1 MLSEFREFI
10 AKGNVMDLAVG
21 VIIGAAFSAD
31 RRFLVTDVV
40 MPVVGL
46 ATGGTDFTNLFVV
59 LRDGLKVAGPYAS
72 LAEAKA
78 AGATV
83 IAYGMFLTQILQ
95 FLILAWVVFLMV
107 KAINR
112 MRRNAPVTAPPA
124 YAARRQLD
132 VADVMA
138 AVPRVELKQPVD
150 RARAVVG
157 MHRLAREVGVAASRA
172 ACVCQR

>member
-21 VIIGAAFSAD
+21 VIIGAAFQRIVDS
-31 RRFLVTDVV
+31 LVNDIV

-46 ATGGTDFTNLFVV
+46 ATGGTDFTNMFVL
-59 LRDGLKVAGPYAS
+59 LREGAKAPAPYAS

-83 IAYGMFLTQILQ
+83 LAYGAFVTQVVQ

-107 KAINR
+107 KAVNR
-112 MRRNAPVTAPPA
+112 I
-124 YAARRQLD
+124 RRQPS
-132 VADVMA
+132 A
-138 AVPRVELKQPVD
+138 
-150 RARAVVG
+150 
-157 MHRLAREVGVAASRA
+157 
-172 ACVCQR
+172 

>member
-10 AKGNVMDLAVG
+10 AKGNVVDLAVG
-21 VIIGAAFSAD
+21 VMIGAAFQRIVDS
-31 RRFLVTDVV
+31 LVTDVI

-46 ATGGTDFTNLFVV
+46 ATGGTDFSNMFTV
-59 LRDGLKVAGPYAS
+59 LRDGAKIAGPYAS

-83 IAYGMFLTQILQ
+83 IAYGAFVNQIIQ

-112 MRRNAPVTAPPA
+112 LTRKQEQKAPEVPKPSEDVVLLREIRDLL
-124 YAARRQLD
+124 ARRS
-132 VADVMA
+132 
-138 AVPRVELKQPVD
+138 P
-150 RARAVVG
+150 
-157 MHRLAREVGVAASRA
+157 
-172 ACVCQR
+172 

>member
-10 AKGNVMDLAVG
+10 AKGNVVDLAVG
-21 VIIGAAFSAD
+21 VIIGAAFQRIVDS
-31 RRFLVTDVV
+31 LVTDIV

-46 ATGGTDFTNLFVV
+46 ATGGTDFSNMFTV
-59 LRDGLKVAGPYAS
+59 LRDGAKLAGPYAS

-83 IAYGMFLTQILQ
+83 IAFGAFVNQIIQ

-112 MRRNAPVTAPPA
+112 MRRNLP
-124 YAARRQLD
+124 
-132 VADVMA
+132 
-138 AVPRVELKQPVD
+138 PRVS
-150 RARAVVG
+150 A
-157 MHRLAREVGVAASRA
+157 
-172 ACVCQR
+172 

>member
-21 VIIGAAFSAD
+21 VIIGAAFQKIVDS
-31 RRFLVTDVV
+31 LVNDVV

-46 ATGGTDFTNLFVV
+46 ATGGTDFSNMFTV
-59 LRDGLKVAGPYAS
+59 LRVGAKAAGPYAS

-83 IAYGMFLTQILQ
+83 VAYGAFVTQVIQ

-107 KAINR
+107 KAVNR
-112 MRRNAPVTAPPA
+112 V
-124 YAARRQLD
+124 RRQ
-132 VADVMA
+132 
-138 AVPRVELKQPVD
+138 QPS
-150 RARAVVG
+150 A
-157 MHRLAREVGVAASRA
+157 
-172 ACVCQR
+172 

>member
-10 AKGNVMDLAVG
+10 AKGNVVDLAVG
-21 VIIGAAFSAD
+21 VIIGAAFQRIVDS
-31 RRFLVTDVV
+31 LVTDVV

-46 ATGGTDFTNLFVV
+46 ATGGTDFSNMFTV
-59 LRDGLKVAGPYAS
+59 LRDGAKIAGPYAS

-83 IAYGMFLTQILQ
+83 IAFGAFVNQIIQ

-112 MRRNAPVTAPPA
+112 MRRSLP
-124 YAARRQLD
+124 
-132 VADVMA
+132 
-138 AVPRVELKQPVD
+138 PRVS
-150 RARAVVG
+150 A
-157 MHRLAREVGVAASRA
+157 
-172 ACVCQR
+172 